1 MSLLE
6 VISKFLKL
14 YSEIQDNSVLWQVR
28 GGEPP
33 KYLTNAWISLKTDL
47 RWKKWRADSSE
58 VDNRPES
65 GAGNSSAEHPV
76 AWRQIDFHPHFYF
89 VARRQDTR

>member
-1 MSLLE
+1 MHLE
-6 VISKFLKL
+6 
-14 YSEIQDNSVLWQVR
+14 
-28 GGEPP
+28 
-33 KYLTNAWISLKTDL
+33 SLKSDGSEVKEGRL
-47 RWKKWRADSSE
+47 RRVAAGDSSE

-89 VARRQDTR
+89 VAQQDTR